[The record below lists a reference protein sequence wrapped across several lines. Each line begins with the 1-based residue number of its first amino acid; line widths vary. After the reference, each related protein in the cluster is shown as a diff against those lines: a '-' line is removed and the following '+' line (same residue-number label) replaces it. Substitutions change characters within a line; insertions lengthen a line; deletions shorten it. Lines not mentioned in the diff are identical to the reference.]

1 MEVKN
6 TKNYNFIDALKIVM
20 ENWTRASV
28 MQGAAEM
35 AYYLLL
41 SLVPIL
47 LVIANVIPLLPI
59 DTAEVLAIIEQAFPT
74 DISEILM
81 PIVTGYLESSSG
93 GAISIGLLASI
104 WSASNVFSTMRR
116 VLDEVYGAADAKNF
130 VIARVLSLAV
140 MLVIL
145 AVVGVAVF
153 IFVFG
158 EQIFTFINT
167 FFGIQIPFIQE
178 IVQLR
183 WIALPLILF
192 VVGLIIYDLVPN
204 HHLSIKYAI
213 PGAVFMTIGL
223 VLLSQSFS
231 LVTQFMGG
239 DAAANQTI
247 GGFIVLMLFLYISS
261 AIILIGALVNTLIFE
276 LKNKQSVLS
285 YEMNLQEKEE
295 LEASDWPGYPDEEE
309 TALLKRK
316 LYKVN

>member
-1 MEVKN
+1 MEAST
-6 TKNYNFIDALKIVM
+6 TKKYNVIDALKIIM
-20 ENWTRASV
+20 DNWTRASV

-41 SLVPIL
+41 SLVPVL

-59 DTAEVLAIIEQAFPT
+59 DTAEVLTIIEQTFPG

-81 PIVTGYLESSSG
+81 PIVTGYLESASG
-93 GAISIGLLASI
+93 GAISFGLLASI

-158 EQIFTFINT
+158 EQIFTFINE
-167 FFGIQIPFIQE
+167 FFGIHIPFVQE
-178 IVQLR
+178 ILQFR

-192 VVGLIIYDLVPN
+192 AVGLVIYDLVPN

-213 PGAVFMTIGL
+213 PGAIFMTVGL

-276 LKNKQSVLS
+276 LKNGQSVLA
-285 YEMNLQEKEE
+285 YETKLQEKQE
-295 LEASDWPGYPDEEE
+295 LEESDWPGYPDEDE

>member
-1 MEVKN
+1 MEAKN
-6 TKNYNFIDALKIVM
+6 TENYNFIDALKIVM

-47 LVIANVIPLLPI
+47 LVIANIIPLLPI

-158 EQIFTFINT
+158 EQIFTFIKT

-295 LEASDWPGYPDEEE
+295 LEASDWAGYPDEEE
-309 TALLKRK
+309 AALLKRK